1 MTRWKIEKDG
11 TGIEKSG
18 TGIEKSGTGIERD
31 GTGIEKSGTG
41 IEKSGTGIRKSFLA
55 LSLASIAIASQVNAA
70 QLEPEGAINL
80 VVQNDTIL
88 VSWIVDGSVFS
99 GISTLDSNAFRLPLT
114 EISLA
119 KPDQSPEATHENNRK
134 EVTGG
139 GTGVEVTGGG
149 TGIEVTGGGTGVE
162 VTGGGT
168 GVERI
173 AITLPSY
180 SGLEMDITLGCGTAS
195 VSILDANFAE
205 VASFNNVNVM
215 GDTGLCQS
223 TSNGSKSAKSG
234 SRNYRKDS
242 N

>member
-149 TGIEVTGGGTGVE
+149 TGIEVTGGGTGLE
-162 VTGGGT
+162 K
-168 GVERI
+168 I
-173 AITLPSY
+173 AITLPSHT
-180 SGLEMDITLGCGTAS
+180 GLEMDVILGCGSAS
-195 VSILDANFAE
+195 VSILDSNFAE
-205 VASFNNVNVM
+205 VAYFSNVEVM

-223 TSNGSKSAKSG
+223 SSSVTKPTNGSKRAHQK
-234 SRNYRKDS
+234 R
-242 N
+242 